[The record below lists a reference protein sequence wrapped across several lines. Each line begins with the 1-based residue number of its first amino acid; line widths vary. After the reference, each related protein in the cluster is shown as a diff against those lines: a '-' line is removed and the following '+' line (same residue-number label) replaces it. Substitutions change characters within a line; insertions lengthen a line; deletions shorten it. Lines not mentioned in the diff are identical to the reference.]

1 MTTAGGTGGTGA
13 GAAARG
19 ANVCTG
25 KRQCVHWVG
34 TAPGYPGPVPARPC
48 EPTRPGPLRPKG
60 TRGDERASAG
70 PARTWPVVLSG
81 GEPRG
86 PLRGRTWAW

>member
-1 MTTAGGTGGTGA
+1 MTTAGGTDGTGA
-13 GAAARG
+13 GAAACG

-34 TAPGYPGPVPARPC
+34 TAPGYPGAVPARPC
-48 EPTRPGPLRPKG
+48 ELTGPGPPGLRG
-60 TRGDERASAG
+60 HGGERASAG
-70 PARTWPVVLSG
+70 PARTWLVVLSG